1 MLWHPVQPALVKILA
16 TVENTTLDVTVTVLV
31 VEALGGIALL
41 TVMVTLQV
49 PALVTVRAT
58 VVDVL
63 GPGDRKLHP
72 AVPVPDN
79 KLHVK
84 FKGASPVALPVNVIV
99 FVATLLM
106 SVVVPLARLLPI
118 VNPIDDAGKVKF
130 RLPGLWPAAAAMVI
144 VVVPTPVVE
153 TLEAKTRNEH
163 VVLMAEDGT
172 VTVELADVGLLIVP
186 QGPVVNP
193 LGK

>member
-1 MLWHPVQPALVKILA
+1 MVKIFA

-31 VEALGGIALL
+31 IEALGGIALL

-63 GPGDRKLHP
+63 GPGDGILHP
-72 AVPVPDN
+72 ALPAPEG

-84 FKGASPVALPVNVIV
+84 FNGASPVALPLNVIV

-106 SVVVPLARLLPI
+106 SVVVPFARLPLI
-118 VNPIDDAGKVKF
+118 VNPIDDAGNVKSW
-130 RLPGLWPAAAAMVI
+130 LAGLWPAAAAMVI

-172 VTVELADVGLLIVP
+172 VTVALADVALLIVP

>member
-1 MLWHPVQPALVKILA
+1 VQPALVKILA

-49 PALVTVRAT
+49 PALVTVSCT
-58 VVDVL
+58 VVKVL
-63 GPGDRKLHP
+63 GPGEAMLQP
-72 AVPVPDN
+72 AVPAPESR
-79 KLHVK
+79 LQLK
-84 FKGASPVALPVNVIV
+84 FKGARPVALPVNIIV

-106 SVVVPLARLLPI
+106 SVVVPFARLPLI

-130 RLPGLWPAAAAMVI
+130 KLPGLWPGAAVIVI

-153 TLEAKTRNEH
+153 TLEARTRNEH